1 MFKVLKAVLNNLNEK
16 KYLKSLNNLEFRE
29 NAIEDNNSNNP
40 VEVVDKNQVISELE
54 TLQDIMRH
62 DNLQIYATNMLRARG
77 KQFLIVTLPA
87 VLTLSTALLWFLP
100 ANRVK
105 SEKLDTYSRVETVI
119 SDNRQI
125 EIEDPTLYYSTFFG
139 RNFVD
144 EEKAKDL
151 TTTTNKRIELYIT
164 SELNG
169 FLAKLNIGSDGSLSI
184 SDIDSG
190 TYLNLNDYDFSDAK
204 ELDSKYSNLF
214 DTVIDLMLESSY
226 INDEQKEELKALSE
240 SDKKEIVA
248 TIIEYN
254 DLGKTNVDVYKSNWF
269 WRIALA
275 VITGIYIWV
284 LGYIRKE
291 DGPWESYE
299 LTNNN
304 GDLVESDNTEQIG
317 LFHLGTKYKEAFLAA
332 ERDRIK
338 RVYELCDKNL
348 YYTSRDNVMTKYEK
362 TLVLGSRK
370 DR

>member
-16 KYLKSLNNLEFRE
+16 KYLKSLNNLEFKE
-29 NAIEDNNSNNP
+29 NVIEDNNSNNP
-40 VEVVDKNQVISELE
+40 VQVVDKNHVISELE
-54 TLQDIMRH
+54 TLQDVMRH

-119 SDNRQI
+119 CDNRQI
-125 EIEDPTLYYSTFFG
+125 EIEDPNLYYSTFLG

-151 TTTTNKRIELYIT
+151 PTSTNKRIELYIT

-169 FLAKLNIGSDGSLSI
+169 FLAKLNIGSDGRLSI

-214 DTVIDLMLESSY
+214 DTVIDLMLESGY
-226 INDEQKEELKALSE
+226 ITDEQKEELKTLSE

-269 WRIALA
+269 WRIALTI
-275 VITGIYIWV
+275 ITGIYIWI

-291 DGPWESYE
+291 DGPWNSYV
-299 LTNNN
+299 LTNDN
-304 GDLVESDNTEQIG
+304 GDLVESEYKQEIG

-332 ERDRIK
+332 EKNRIQEIEKIVDTYLTPESKDIIFTGHEK
-338 RVYELCDKNL
+338 RLLLK
-348 YYTSRDNVMTKYEK
+348 
-362 TLVLGSRK
+362 
-370 DR
+370 